1 MTLSVQLSS
10 SHCSHDRHL
19 QDVNKGYLLV
29 NVQNRVTGTPVSQ
42 STYLLYGVSFPIVM
56 GKRSASLSSAL
67 TQIRSPHGPLLN
79 STTWRTL
86 GGTATDTRHEPS
98 ALTQKTKYRNQGILV
113 SCYAYKLQDVF
124 FINICLTVTGKLVN
138 QHNRPD
144 PSPFPNGRQWIEVYD
159 MENCLTSQQS

>member
-1 MTLSVQLSS
+1 MLWPWPIFFYLRGGGGTFIHLNIHCVITWLLAETTIIPVISLDLWVGWIFTRFPPSRVTLNVTLSVQLSS

-98 ALTQKTKYRNQGILV
+98 ALTQKTKYR
-113 SCYAYKLQDVF
+113 
-124 FINICLTVTGKLVN
+124 
-138 QHNRPD
+138 
-144 PSPFPNGRQWIEVYD
+144 
-159 MENCLTSQQS
+159 